1 MYHIFI
7 IPKKGETIVIHNDW
21 YCVYRGADSLVI
33 ARFEARMRG
42 KEARKKDKSAVVH
55 ILEL

>member
-21 YCVYRGADSLVI
+21 YCVYRGADSLI
-33 ARFEARMRG
+33 EARSKS
-42 KEARKKDKSAVVH
+42 KEMTKGIVTLDKSAVVH
-55 ILEL
+55 VTEL